1 MLNRMISR
9 IALAAGLSMLGCFGR
24 AAEPLKI
31 GIVAPLTGPAAESG
45 RYQTQGAK
53 LAADE
58 VNKAGGV
65 LGRPIE
71 LVIEDEQTTNPGIVL
86 AFSKLAG

>member
-31 GIVAPLTGPAAESG
+31 GIVAPLTGPAANPDA
-45 RYQTQGAK
+45 TK
-53 LAADE
+53 H
-58 VNKAGGV
+58 KAQSS
-65 LGRPIE
+65 LP
-71 LVIEDEQTTNPGIVL
+71 T
-86 AFSKLAG
+86 K